1 MAKPF
6 ETTIKRARFDVSGY
20 EPIRM
25 IEIADKL
32 GQSIIGR
39 ISSGQDVHDAPAPAL
54 KEGYAKW
61 KARKHPP
68 AIRNWQFTGRTLRSM
83 KTLTASDNRAVIGFI
98 DAESNKR
105 AAINNRRA
113 RQFGVSPLN
122 QADLSRAVHEAGSP
136 VKLRTI

>member
-1 MAKPF
+1 MARAF

-25 IEIADKL
+25 AEIADKL

-39 ISSGQDVHDAPAPAL
+39 IVAGQDVHDAPAPAL

-68 AIRNWQFTGRTLRSM
+68 AIRNWQFTGRTLRSF
-83 KTLTASDNRAVIGFI
+83 KTLTATDNRAILGFT
-98 DAESNKR
+98 DRESNMR

-113 RQFGVSPLN
+113 RQFGVSPFN
-122 QADLSRAVHEAGSP
+122 QIELKRAVHEAGSP
-136 VKLRTI
+136 VQVRPI